1 MPCHA
6 MHPMQDLFFWN
17 VFHKY
22 YNFIYTPICTKF
34 LFLQKVGV
42 TLFSEIGVP
51 IANGEDTSGGR
62 TFLGQTLTF
71 GWEEQLGLEEIMALQ
86 GTTEGEGFLVESLQ

>member
-6 MHPMQDLFFWN
+6 MHPMQDLFFWK

-42 TLFSEIGVP
+42 T
-51 IANGEDTSGGR
+51 
-62 TFLGQTLTF
+62 
-71 GWEEQLGLEEIMALQ
+71 
-86 GTTEGEGFLVESLQ
+86 